1 MKTRSGST
9 NADDRRIAPHREDAL
24 TERRPFRAMG
34 TTIELVVEA
43 EGASRALDAAER
55 EFERLEQILSRFRPD
70 SELATL
76 NRRGS
81 IEASHDLAE
90 VVRLALRGRERSG
103 GRFDPTVHD
112 AVVAAGYDRTFDE
125 VARDGEGVA
134 AGARCGGDV
143 VVRGERI
150 ELEPGFRLDLGG
162 IGKGYAAERAAEL
175 LALAGPCLVSAGG
188 DVAVRGLPACGAWAI
203 AVDETL
209 TLGLT
214 RGGVATSGR
223 DQRRWRRGGNELHHL
238 IDPETGRPAGSD
250 LLRVTAAGGDAVDAE
265 ILAKTLF
272 LSGSEEALVAGVPS
286 VLVLE
291 DGRTLLAGGL
301 EAAAAAVSPLSSAG
315 RVRADGSGR
324 ARSRAGAFPPTS

>member
-1 MKTRSGST
+1 MRTRSGS
-9 NADDRRIAPHREDAL
+9 NVHSGRSAPEHEGAV
-24 TERRPFRAMG
+24 TERRSFRAMG
-34 TTIELVVEA
+34 TTIEVVVEA
-43 EGASRALDAAER
+43 EGAARAFDAAER
-55 EFERLEQILSRFRPD
+55 EFERLEQILSRFRPG

-76 NRRGS
+76 NRLGS
-81 IEASHDLAE
+81 LEASHDLAE

-125 VARDGEGVA
+125 VVRDGRGDA
-134 AGARCGGDV
+134 DGARCGGDV
-143 VVRGERI
+143 VVRGDRI

-188 DVAVRGLPACGAWAI
+188 DVAVRGLPESGAWAI

-223 DQRRWRRGGNELHHL
+223 DQRRWRRDGKELHHL
-238 IDPETGRPAGSD
+238 IDPRTGRPAETD

-272 LSGSEEALVAGVPS
+272 LSGSEAALLSRVPS

-301 EAAAAAVSPLSSAG
+301 EAAVAAVAG
-315 RVRADGSGR
+315 
-324 ARSRAGAFPPTS
+324 